1 MVSLLPRLHQ
11 LMPFL
16 VQGIYTCSLE
26 IFVSSPLVYTVQP
39 VALKKASLARV
50 ITPSTYNVIIVCKTD
65 EFRALYRKTTLHM
78 KFYHQKKKKKTL
90 DVKKLCAIFP
100 ELINVKQVVYPIL
113 YDA

>member
-39 VALKKASLARV
+39 VALKKVSFARV

-65 EFRALYRKTTLHM
+65 EFRALYKENNIAHEILSP
-78 KFYHQKKKKKTL
+78 KKKKKHWT
-90 DVKKLCAIFP
+90 
-100 ELINVKQVVYPIL
+100 
-113 YDA
+113 